1 MYTIL
6 VVDDHPSV
14 REVIRSML
22 ESRGFIVVL
31 ARDGE
36 AALAAFEPTRFDAA
50 LIDVDMPGMT
60 GLELVRELRC
70 RSEQMDRK
78 FRAVLM
84 TGVPRSELV
93 AVSLEVGASAVLG
106 KPFTMAELIATIER
120 LCSAASMARA
130 AA

>member
-1 MYTIL
+1 MHTIL

-36 AALAAFEPTRFDAA
+36 AALAAFEQTRFDAA

-60 GLELVRELRC
+60 GLELVRELRR
-70 RSEQMDRK
+70 RSEQADRK

-93 AVSLEVGASAVLG
+93 AGSLEVGASAVLG
-106 KPFTMAELIATIER
+106 KPFSMAELIATIER
-120 LCSAASMARA
+120 LCSAAPIARA